1 MISRFDPRDDERDHG
16 REIARVDAL
25 REQPRYVPAKPKPA
39 PRDPAPREIRREVLG
54 GKAGSSRKRRGRAVA
69 QWGRSRL
76 VADSVEALQAV
87 GTFGTVELSDL
98 TDVFE
103 SAGRT
108 KRSVRELEREGLLRV
123 ETFRRGSRRIEAVT
137 LTTRGRRLLERSI
150 DPRETGNEE
159 AQAYL
164 SGCARSAQVLHDTA
178 VYRAARCE
186 IRRLAEDGGVVRRVR
201 TERQLR
207 RIALRHID
215 AAKRRG
221 EDCDKARAGAAR
233 ELRLTVANGKLS
245 FPDVRIEWERPGER
259 GSETGFVDIEVT
271 TADYRESSLSVKA
284 MAGYQIYRMA
294 ADGRVSR
301 QGDQP

>member
-16 REIARVDAL
+16 RETARVDAI
-25 REQPRYVPAKPKPA
+25 REQPRYVPAKPTPA
-39 PRDPAPREIRREVLG
+39 PRDPVPREIRREVLG
-54 GKAGSSRKRRGRAVA
+54 GKAGSSRRKRSRAVA
-69 QWGRSRL
+69 QWGRFRL
-76 VADSVEALQAV
+76 AADSVEAMQAA

-123 ETFRRGSRRIEAVT
+123 ETFQRGSRRIEAVT
-137 LTTRGRRLLERSI
+137 LTTQGRRLLERSI

-186 IRRLAEDGGVVRRVR
+186 MRRLAEDGGAVRRVR

-221 EDCDKARAGAAR
+221 EDRDKARAGAAR
-233 ELRLTVANGKLS
+233 ELRLTVADGKLS
-245 FPDVRIEWERPGER
+245 FPDVRIEWERAGER
-259 GSETGFVDIEVT
+259 GSEAGFVDIEVT

-301 QGDQP
+301 QGGQS